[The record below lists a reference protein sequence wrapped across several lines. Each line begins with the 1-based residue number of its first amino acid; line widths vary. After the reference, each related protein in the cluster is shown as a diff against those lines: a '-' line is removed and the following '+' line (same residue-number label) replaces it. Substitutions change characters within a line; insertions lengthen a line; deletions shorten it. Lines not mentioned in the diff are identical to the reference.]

1 MHGIVFA
8 MDTETATLICLRHA
22 EARSGAG
29 RQRGAPLDPPLT
41 VRGQEQAAAV
51 ADQLGDRR
59 ARMIFAS
66 DALRSQETAAIIA
79 ADLGLHVEVVSALS
93 EVAIPAEVLR
103 AWIVD
108 GDLGAR
114 VADGETGRQVV
125 ERMTVALT
133 EIANKCQGQ
142 PVIVIGHVASLT
154 TGISALCHN
163 GQSLWGASLPHAVPF
178 PLIRVGMRWQ
188 VQWPA
193 DPSQDGRQ

>member
-1 MHGIVFA
+1 
-8 MDTETATLICLRHA
+8 MDTETAHLICLRHA
-22 EARSGAG
+22 EAHSRAG
-29 RQRGAPLDPPLT
+29 RQRGAPLDPPLAG
-41 VRGQEQAAAV
+41 RGQEQAAAV

-66 DALRSQETAAIIA
+66 DARRSRETAAIIA
-79 ADLGLHVEVVSALS
+79 AALGLHVALVAELS
-93 EVAIPAEVLR
+93 EAAIPAEVLR

-108 GDLGAR
+108 GDLSVR

-163 GQSLWGASLPHAVPF
+163 CQSLWGAPLPHAVPF
-178 PLIRVGMRWQ
+178 PLLRVGRRWQ
-188 VQWPA
+188 VQWPTY
-193 DPSQDGRQ
+193 PSPDVKQ

>member
-1 MHGIVFA
+1 M
-8 MDTETATLICLRHA
+8 
-22 EARSGAG
+22 
-29 RQRGAPLDPPLT
+29 
-41 VRGQEQAAAV
+41 

-66 DALRSQETAAIIA
+66 DARRSRETAAIIA
-79 ADLGLHVEVVSALS
+79 AALGLHVALVAELS
-93 EVAIPAEVLR
+93 EAAIPAEVLR

-108 GDLGAR
+108 GDLSVR

-163 GQSLWGASLPHAVPF
+163 CQSLWGAPLPHAVPF
-178 PLIRVGMRWQ
+178 PLLRVGRRWQ
-188 VQWPA
+188 VQWPTY
-193 DPSQDGRQ
+193 PSPDVKQ